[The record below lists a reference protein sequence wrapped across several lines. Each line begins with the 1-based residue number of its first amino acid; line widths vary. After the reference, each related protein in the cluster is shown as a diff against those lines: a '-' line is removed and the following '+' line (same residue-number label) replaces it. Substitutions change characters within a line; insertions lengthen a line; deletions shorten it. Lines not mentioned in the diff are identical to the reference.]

1 MLLVEFFREV
11 LENYIYVLGFWFNF
25 CSKNLF
31 FISRLYE
38 CFIFFNRYDFLKKV
52 LLSNYMVMSSYVCK
66 EYESL
71 ELCLFFM
78 YVMDML

>member
-1 MLLVEFFREV
+1 MCWVFGL
-11 LENYIYVLGFWFNF
+11 IF

-38 CFIFFNRYDFLKKV
+38 CFIFFNRYDFFKKV